1 MKEDRKNTNS
11 NNKDENK
18 DVKAENADD
27 IWFDDLEEDS
37 YDDLEAEEPYD
48 DFDGDDSDDDDPD
61 DDFEEEEPQFMSL
74 KIAMI
79 FVGMLIVAGIICA
92 LLWMGTHR
100 GKNTDDIPESSGEE
114 SFVEETLAKDPED
127 VQTGSESVEG
137 MPEETMDNMETGAD
151 AQTSGE
157 AVQPENQNGAASD
170 DAQSGNGNDNETSGN
185 QSPDN
190 NNQSSDNNA
199 QGAENGQTTDD
210 NQPVQEPVSGTTSMT
225 FTAVSDTVTAKDVTN
240 LRSAPSTKDAENVI
254 GQLKNGESLSRTG
267 VNETTGWS
275 KLEYN
280 GQTVYAVTQYLTT
293 DLTYKTPV
301 KAGNPNRINT
311 QDGRVIIFV
320 DCDDNVTPKEY
331 VNLRTEPS
339 TSQGNATARCQ
350 ISNGTSVHRT
360 GYSPDSGWSRV
371 EYNGEILYVVSSM
384 VYTVQ

>member
-1 MKEDRKNTNS
+1 MVMLEEEKIMQDEKNNLDDNLIDTLDEDS
-11 NNKDENK
+11 DENL
-18 DVKAENADD
+18 D
-27 IWFDDLEEDS
+27 
-37 YDDLEAEEPYD
+37 D
-48 DFDGDDSDDDDPD
+48 DFDEDD
-61 DDFEEEEPQFMSL
+61 PQFMSL
-74 KIAMI
+74 KVAMI

-100 GKNTDDIPESSGEE
+100 GQNRDAISENSAEE
-114 SFVEETLAKDPED
+114 SFVEETLVRDTEGTMTD
-127 VQTGSESVEG
+127 EQTAGGS
-137 MPEETMDNMETGAD
+137 AD
-151 AQTSGE
+151 
-157 AVQPENQNGAASD
+157 EN
-170 DAQSGNGNDNETSGN
+170 
-185 QSPDN
+185 
-190 NNQSSDNNA
+190 SSDA
-199 QGAENGQTTDD
+199 RTNGTGDTTADSQTTGDSQTAGD
-210 NQPVQEPVSGTTSMT
+210 SQTTGDSQAAGDSQPAQEPVSGTTSMN
-225 FTAVSDTVTAKDVTN
+225 FTAVSDSVTAKDVTN
-240 LRSAPSTKDAENVI
+240 LRSVPSTADTGNVV

-267 VNETTGWS
+267 VNDTTGWS
-275 KLEYN
+275 RLDYN

-384 VYTVQ
+384 VYTVE